1 MIRGFYAAVSGMV
14 ANFSRAQIISNNLA
28 NLATVGY
35 KEDVNT
41 FRAFR
46 SLLLNRMDQS
56 GTQPVGRI
64 GTGTEI
70 SPTALKLDQGS
81 LRFTAN
87 PLDVA
92 VEGPGFFAIQTAQGT
107 SYTRTGHLYRD
118 VAGQL
123 VTADGARVLGQDGP
137 INLPVGDTRFAP
149 DGSVLVNGTQVDKL
163 QLVEFATPNNLR
175 KLGTNRYV
183 SADPTVAPANT
194 AVRTGFVEESN
205 VDPTKAMVDL
215 LMVQRAYDAGQ
226 MLTQLS
232 DATLRSA
239 VNEVGRVG

>member
-41 FRAFR
+41 FRAFK
-46 SLLLNRMDQS
+46 SLLLNRMDQA
-56 GTQPVGRI
+56 GPTEVGRI

-81 LRFTAN
+81 LRFTGN

-92 VEGPGFFAIQTAQGT
+92 VEGPGFFAVQTGTET

-123 VTADGARVLGQDGP
+123 VTADGARVLGQNGP
-137 INLPVGDTRFAP
+137 IDLPVGDPQFAP
-149 DGSVLVNGTQVDKL
+149 DGTVLVNGVEIDKL
-163 QLVEFATPNNLR
+163 QVVEFATPNNLR
-175 KLGTNRYV
+175 KEGTNRYG
-183 SADPTVAPANT
+183 STDAPTAPT
-194 AVRTGFVEESN
+194 TTGIRSGFVEESN
-205 VDPTKAMVDL
+205 VDPTKAMTDL
-215 LMVQRAYDAGQ
+215 IMVQRAYEASQ

-232 DATLRSA
+232 DDTLRSA